1 MSSVRRIVLGL
12 EYAGEAFCGWQSQ
25 RGVRTVQDTLE
36 AALASIAGE
45 AVRLHCAGR
54 TDTGVH
60 ATAQVAHFDTHASR
74 GAQAWVRGANS
85 LLPPEIAVHWSHEL
99 TPEDDFHARFRAEC
113 RRYRYLL
120 LDAPVRPALLA
131 RRVGWFHQRLD
142 VAAMRAAAQSLLGEH
157 DFSAFRAAGCQ
168 AKSPVK
174 ILHRL
179 DIFRQDALIV
189 FDLAANGF
197 LHHMVRNLVGALV
210 YVGAGRTTPE
220 QPARVLAARER
231 RLAAPTFSAD
241 GLYFCGVRYPARFGL
256 PHGGDWFVPPT
267 LPVPHPNPS

>member
-1 MSSVRRIVLGL
+1 MPASAILYLHMIRSDTCQHAKLAGIQR
-12 EYAGEAFCGWQSQ
+12 YAAARGW
-25 RGVRTVQDTLE
+25 RV
-36 AALASIAGE
+36 E
-45 AVRLHCAGR
+45 AVPRES
-54 TDTGVH
+54 
-60 ATAQVAHFDTHASR
+60 SR
-74 GAQAWVRGANS
+74 VRM
-85 LLPPEIAVHWSHEL
+85 V
-99 TPEDDFHARFRAEC
+99 
-113 RRYRYLL
+113 
-120 LDAPVRPALLA
+120 PALLA
-131 RRVGWFHQRLD
+131 RRVGWFHQRLE

-157 DFSAFRAAGCQ
+157 DFSAFRATGCQ

-179 DIFRQDALIV
+179 DILRQDALIV
-189 FDLAANGF
+189 FDFAANGF

-210 YVGAGRTTPE
+210 YVGAGRTPPE
-220 QPARVLAARER
+220 QPARVLAARDR

>member
-1 MSSVRRIVLGL
+1 MSNMRRIALGL
-12 EYAGEAFCGWQSQ
+12 EYAGEAFSGWQSQ
-25 RGVRTVQDTLE
+25 REVRTVQDTLE

-54 TDTGVH
+54 TDAGVH
-60 ATAQVAHFDTHASR
+60 ATAQVAHFDTHAVR

-85 LLPPEIAVHWSHEL
+85 LLPPEIAVHWAHEL
-99 TPEDDFHARFRAEC
+99 APEDDFHARFCAEC
-113 RRYRYLL
+113 RHYRYLL

-131 RRVGWFHQRLD
+131 RRVGWFHQRLN
-142 VAAMRAAAQSLLGEH
+142 VTAMQTAAQALVGEH

-174 ILHRL
+174 ILHQL
-179 DIFRQDALIV
+179 DISRQGALIV

-210 YVGAGRTTPE
+210 YVGAGRTAPE
-220 QPARVLAARER
+220 QPARVLASRER
-231 RLAAPTFSAD
+231 RLSAPTFAAD
-241 GLYFCGVRYPARFGL
+241 GLYFCGVRYPARFAL
-256 PHGGDWFVPPT
+256 PHGGHWFVPPA
-267 LPVPHPNPS
+267 LPVPEVLP